1 MADLFTKKALP
12 SIKYAQVGLSAA
24 DNSKSSSRIAKNT
37 WLFDNST
44 ELAFRVQQRLNWITG
59 LQTSQKL
66 DRSGEG
72 RSGEYE
78 HLQVANYGIGGQYYN
93 HMDMQI
99 EDKDPD
105 TSPMVKTTDGDFKD
119 PKAVYYS
126 TGDRMTTL
134 MLYLTK
140 VPKGG
145 NTVFPRSG
153 PLLKSTLFC

>member
-1 MADLFTKKALP
+1 M
-12 SIKYAQVGLSAA
+12 
-24 DNSKSSSRIAKNT
+24 
-37 WLFDNST
+37 
-44 ELAFRVQQRLNWITG
+44 
-59 LQTSQKL
+59 
-66 DRSGEG
+66 
-72 RSGEYE
+72 
-78 HLQVANYGIGGQYYN
+78 ANYGIGGQYYN

-153 PLLKSTLFC
+153 PLLKSTLFCWLLKIKDQHKKWVS